1 MLAHSTLP
9 RGGVVH
15 ALSLAEALTA
25 EGVECVLH
33 APDPGGAGFFRKA
46 ACETRPFPVAPAPR
60 DMRAMVER
68 RIADYVAWF
77 ERPENRG
84 FDLYH
89 AHDGISGNAL
99 ATLKQAGLI
108 GGFVRTVHHIDVFAD
123 PRLEVLQKRSIRK
136 ADALMT
142 VSDVWRRRL
151 HEDFGRD
158 AAISGNGVD
167 LQRFSP
173 GDGADL
179 RARWRLGAGPV
190 FLAIGGVEARKNT
203 LRMLEA
209 FATFARD
216 LPDARF
222 FIAGGASLLDHG
234 AYQSEFRAALDA
246 MGALADSVI
255 LAGPIADAEM
265 PALYRMASALVFASV
280 KEGFGLCVLEAM
292 ASGTPVVVSR
302 MAPFLEYLGE
312 GDALFCD
319 PFDPASIASAM
330 REALWPEQATRL
342 RACGLAVAAGH
353 SWRAVA
359 QRTLSLYRRLREPAH
374 A

>member
-15 ALSLAEALTA
+15 AMNLAEALRA
-25 EGVECVLH
+25 EAVETVLH
-33 APDPGGAGFFRKA
+33 APDAGGFGFFRKA
-46 ACETRPFPVAPAPR
+46 ACETRAFAVAQAPR
-60 DMRAMVER
+60 DMTAMVEQ
-68 RIADYVAWF
+68 RIAEYVRWF
-77 ERPENRG
+77 ERPENRS

-108 GGFVRTVHHIDVFAD
+108 SGFVRTAHHFDAFAD
-123 PRLEVLQKRSIRK
+123 PRLEVFQSRSIRD

-142 VSDVWRRRL
+142 VSELWRRRL
-151 HEDFGRD
+151 AEDFGRE
-158 AAISGNGVD
+158 AAICGNGVD
-167 LQRFSP
+167 LERFST
-173 GDGADL
+173 GDGDAL
-179 RARWRLGAGPV
+179 RARWRLGTGPV
-190 FLAIGGVEARKNT
+190 FLAVGGVEARKNT

-209 FATFARD
+209 FAVLASE
-216 LPDARF
+216 LPEARF
-222 FIAGGASLLDHG
+222 LIAGGASLLDHG

-246 MGALADSVI
+246 KGALANRVV
-255 LAGPIADAEM
+255 LAGPVADADM
-265 PALYRMASALVFASV
+265 PALYRLAASLVFASV

-292 ASGTPVVVSR
+292 ASATPVVVSR
-302 MAPFLEYLGE
+302 IAPFTEYLGE

-319 PFDPASIASAM
+319 PYDPASIAAAM
-330 REALWPEQATRL
+330 RAALRPDEAARR
-342 RACGLAVAAGH
+342 RARAVAASH

-359 QRTLSLYRRLREPAH
+359 QRTMSLYRRLREPAH

>member
-15 ALSLAEALTA
+15 AMSLAEALTA
-25 EGVECVLH
+25 QGVETVLH
-33 APDPGGAGFFRKA
+33 APDADGAGFFREA
-46 ACETRPFPVAPAPR
+46 ACQTRPFPVAPAPR
-60 DMRAMVER
+60 NMTAMVER

-77 ERPENRG
+77 QRAENRS

-108 GGFVRTVHHIDVFAD
+108 RGFVRTVHHIDAFAD
-123 PRLEVLQKRSIRK
+123 PRLEALQAHSIRE

-151 HEDFGRD
+151 AEDFGRE
-158 AAISGNGVD
+158 ATISGNGVD
-167 LQRFSP
+167 LERFSG
-173 GDGADL
+173 GDGAPL
-179 RARWRLGAGPV
+179 RARWRLGEGPV

-203 LRMLEA
+203 RLMLQA
-209 FATFARD
+209 FAALARET
-216 LPDARF
+216 PDARF
-222 FIAGGASLLDHG
+222 LIAGGASLLDHG
-234 AYQSEFRAALDA
+234 AYQARFHAELDE

-255 LAGPIADAEM
+255 LAGSINDAEM
-265 PALYRMASALVFASV
+265 PALYRLAVALVFASV

-302 MAPFLEYLGE
+302 MAPFTEYLSE

-319 PFDPASIASAM
+319 PFDPASIALTM
-330 REALWPEQATRL
+330 RAALRPDIAARL
-342 RACGLAVAAGH
+342 RTRGRLVVAGYSWGAVAE
-353 SWRAVA
+353 
-359 QRTLSLYRRLREPAH
+359 RTLSLYRRLREPAY